1 MQGLPAS
8 VPVNVNPLRLQ
19 QVLSNLIGNAV
30 KFSDPGAA
38 VEIIAEIS
46 GQDALVKVCDHGPG
60 IPQEFRSRI
69 FQKFAQADSSD
80 TRQRGGT
87 GLGLSICKALM
98 TRMNG
103 TIGFDSVERQGST
116 FFITLPLQAELPA

>member
-1 MQGLPAS
+1 
-8 VPVNVNPLRLQ
+8 
-19 QVLSNLIGNAV
+19 V
-30 KFSDPGAA
+30 KFSDPGAQ
-38 VEIIAEIS
+38 VQIIADIN
-46 GQDALVKVCDHGPG
+46 GQDARIRVCDQGPG
-60 IPQEFRSRI
+60 IAQEFRSRI

-103 TIGFDSVERQGST
+103 TIGFESVERQGST
-116 FFITLPLQAELPA
+116 FYITLPLQAALSA